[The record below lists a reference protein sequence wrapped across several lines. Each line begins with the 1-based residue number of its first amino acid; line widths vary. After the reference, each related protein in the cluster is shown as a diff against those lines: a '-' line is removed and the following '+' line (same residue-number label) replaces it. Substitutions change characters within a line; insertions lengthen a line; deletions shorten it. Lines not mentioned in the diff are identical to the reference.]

1 MINYSRRLIVC
12 IIVVDNHCCP
22 PSPDDQFWQNAEKHF
37 HSKNDLFRVTLKLMI
52 MPRQCCIAII
62 SHPRAV
68 LLNVQQMV
76 QIQLINVIVL
86 NLRFFSIMPLIDGD
100 WCVVGSVGLG
110 GPCWWALGFSCY
122 LRSSGGLVSIVPLYS
137 PAAATMCKSQYFN
150 NELIKHRMY

>member
-37 HSKNDLFRVTLKLMI
+37 HSETNLFRVMI

-62 SHPRAV
+62 SHPRAI

-76 QIQLINVIVL
+76 QIQFINVIAL
-86 NLRFFSIMPLIDGD
+86 NLRFFFLNYASHRWRLMCGWICGPWWALL
-100 WCVVGSVGLG
+100 VGLG
-110 GPCWWALGFSCY
+110 LFLLPEIEWGPCLHCSFILTCHRHY
-122 LRSSGGLVSIVPLYS
+122 VF
-137 PAAATMCKSQYFN
+137 KSTF
-150 NELIKHRMY
+150 